1 VLAVAGF
8 GMFAMLVRN
17 VDFSRVMSATE
28 YPLPLLIA
36 GILALAF
43 VNYCF
48 DTMSWWLVC
57 GRHRP
62 SFMALMSIRA
72 RAEAITNTLPGGAL
86 IGEPMKVSLLLR
98 ATTMSRAEAT
108 TSFLLSKFSLIT
120 GQVFYVVVGV
130 ALSYEVINGASIQTF
145 GTGNFAWLV
154 LGAAT
159 TILLLMVTLVVAMV
173 WLQPM
178 LRWLVPTRRTGRW
191 HQRWNVL
198 VAEAHAIESLIAEAA
213 RRQGWQ
219 LGLSILCGFIAWS
232 FNAIEAYLIVQ
243 VLGIGGSFA
252 QIYAIDSVSC
262 IVRMVLFVLPI
273 GIGGQDW
280 TIAGLMGAY
289 GFADPVGASAKLVT
303 LKRGREFLVIGI
315 GLALLLVMP
324 RQRAPLEEGMIALAA
339 QEEELKEEQQLAGK

>member
-1 VLAVAGF
+1 
-8 GMFAMLVRN
+8 MFAMLVRN
-17 VDFSRVMSATE
+17 VDFSRVVAAAE
-28 YPLPLLIA
+28 HPLPLLLA
-36 GILALAF
+36 GILGLAL
-43 VNYCF
+43 VNYSF

-62 SFMALMSIRA
+62 SFLTLMSIRA

-130 ALSYEVINGASIQTF
+130 ALSYQVINGASNQRF
-145 GTGNFAWLV
+145 GTDNFAWLV
-154 LGAAT
+154 LGIAM

-191 HQRWNVL
+191 PRRWNLL
-198 VAEAHAIESLIAEAA
+198 VAEAHAIESLVANAA
-213 RRQGWQ
+213 RQQGWQ

-232 FNAIEAYLIVQ
+232 FNAIEAYLIVHA
-243 VLGIGGSFA
+243 LGIGGTFA

-289 GFADPVGASAKLVT
+289 GFADPVGASARLVT

-315 GLALLLVMP
+315 GLVLLLVMP
-324 RQRAPLEEGMIALAA
+324 RQKASLPEPAVAGSSQALD
-339 QEEELKEEQQLAGK
+339 EEQ